1 MCVFV
6 CVVIFIP
13 LFNQKEKKRKTPEPT
28 YKGFL
33 IRAKT
38 KFAKARPQIPD
49 GNSCPNPSHLEAPTM
64 KLHLVIVSKIYL
76 YCLSQSI
83 CPA

>member
-1 MCVFV
+1 M

-13 LFNQKEKKRKTPEPT
+13 LFNQKEKHQIPLT
-28 YKGFL
+28 KGFL

-38 KFAKARPQIPD
+38 KFAKACPQIPD
-49 GNSCPNPSHLEAPTM
+49 GNSCPNPPHLEAPTM